1 MDKKDNGYV
10 ENTQTEALASANT
23 GAEGQKSCPNTASTA
38 IGKFKDVDALMK
50 AYDCLQAEFT
60 RRSQRLKQLE
70 REAENF
76 KAKGGSAAVV
86 EKLRENAEK
95 AKSEEKEF
103 DGFVADLERAN
114 VRARLDGALNDEE
127 SAKEA
132 MEERETQAVQKDM
145 QTSAEVPFGSSAD
158 VNSVREVESMAVE
171 KEVEDKASLSGET
184 SVAKRREVQPT
195 TSDELYRMVSE
206 DERVRLKIIGEYLQT
221 LGKSGA
227 PLAKGGN
234 GVLSTPP
241 MKAKT
246 LREAGEMAL
255 RWFRREGVEA

>member
-1 MDKKDNGYV
+1 MEKKDNGYV
-10 ENTQTEALASANT
+10 ENTQTEALASATT
-23 GAEGQKSCPNTASTA
+23 GAEGQKGCPNTASTA

-76 KAKGGSAAVV
+76 KTKGDSAAVV

-95 AKSEEKEF
+95 TKLEEKEF

-114 VRARLDGALNDEE
+114 VRARLDGELNGEK

-132 MEERETQAVQKDM
+132 AEKRETQEE
-145 QTSAEVPFGSSAD
+145 QTLAEIPFGSSAD
-158 VNSVREVESMAVE
+158 ANNVREVESMAVG

-184 SVAKRREVQPT
+184 SVAERRNVQPT
-195 TSDELYRMVSE
+195 TSDELYRMVSG

-221 LGKSGA
+221 LGKTGA